1 MPPLESRFK
10 TVAISLDAIC
20 LSEPAKPS
28 TTKTTVRV
36 FAILA
41 TFAVAGSRE
50 HEDEPPS
57 TCGRACATSREL
69 SGRGV
74 TESGVWVGATLGAT
88 GREEERCAS
97 FRVSA

>member
-10 TVAISLDAIC
+10 TVAICLDAIC

-41 TFAVAGSRE
+41 TFAVASSRE
-50 HEDEPPS
+50 HEDEPPEHV
-57 TCGRACATSREL
+57 RARAEGL
-69 SGRGV
+69 V
-74 TESGVWVGATLGAT
+74 VPAVL
-88 GREEERCAS
+88 
-97 FRVSA
+97 VSV

>member
-1 MPPLESRFK
+1 MPMPPLESRFK

-57 TCGRACATSREL
+57 RCGRACR
-69 SGRGV
+69 RQMFV
-74 TESGVWVGATLGAT
+74 T
-88 GREEERCAS
+88 
-97 FRVSA
+97 